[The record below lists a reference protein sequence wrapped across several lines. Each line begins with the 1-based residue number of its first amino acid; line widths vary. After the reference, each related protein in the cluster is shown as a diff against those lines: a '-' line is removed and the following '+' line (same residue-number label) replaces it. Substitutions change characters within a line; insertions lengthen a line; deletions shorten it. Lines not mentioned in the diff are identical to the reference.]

1 MSVHIS
7 PMPAHSS
14 ALEQEGILPTLFAKG
29 YGAYRTKPGAFI
41 ASYVCN
47 ALVTVLLVWSGH
59 WFVQHRRELSRD
71 LRGMI
76 DNATYLLASS
86 PSQAGGGG
94 GGGDGDKLA
103 ASSGSLPK
111 FARQQIAPP
120 TAVPRNDAPSLPVDP
135 TVVGNPQ
142 ILLAQ
147 LMVTGDPLSRISA
160 PRSNGPGSGSGIGI
174 GTGGGVGPGNG
185 AGVGPGSDGNIGG
198 GAYRPGG
205 GVTAPRAIY
214 QPEPEYS
221 DEARKAK
228 FQGSVLLWLVVGP
241 DGRPRDVK
249 IVRSVG
255 MGLDEKA
262 LETVRT
268 WRFEPGRKDGIPVAV
283 QVHVEV
289 IFHLY

>member
-1 MSVHIS
+1 MSAHIS
-7 PMPAHSS
+7 PMPAQSL
-14 ALEQEGILPTLFAKG
+14 ALEQEDILPTLFGQG
-29 YGAYRTKPGAFI
+29 YGTYKSKPTAFI
-41 ASYVCN
+41 ASYACN
-47 ALVTVLLVWSGH
+47 LLVTILLVWSGH
-59 WFVQHRRELSRD
+59 WFVQHRQELSRD
-71 LRGMI
+71 LRGLV
-76 DNATYLLASS
+76 DQATYLLPS
-86 PSQAGGGG
+86 PTQAGGGG
-94 GGGDGDKLA
+94 GGGDRDKLS
-103 ASSGSLPK
+103 ASNGSPPK
-111 FARQQIAPP
+111 FARQQITPP
-120 TAVPRNDAPSLPVDP
+120 TAVPRNEVPILPVDP
-135 TVVGNPQ
+135 SVVGNPQ
-142 ILLAQ
+142 IQLTQ

-160 PRSNGPGSGSGIGI
+160 PRSNGPGYESGI
-174 GTGGGVGPGNG
+174 GGGVGPGNG
-185 AGVGPGSDGNIGG
+185 AGVGPGSDANMGG

-241 DGRPRDVK
+241 DGRPRDVRL
-249 IVRSVG
+249 VRSVG

-268 WRFEPGRKDGIPVAV
+268 WRFEPGCKDGVPVAV